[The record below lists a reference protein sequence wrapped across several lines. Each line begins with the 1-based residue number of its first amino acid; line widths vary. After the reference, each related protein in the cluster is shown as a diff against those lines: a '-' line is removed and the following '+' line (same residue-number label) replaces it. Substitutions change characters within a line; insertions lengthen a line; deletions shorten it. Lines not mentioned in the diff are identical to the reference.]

1 MQAAQNHLN
10 QLDMGAFRREIEDV
24 AKRLEGRPDLLAQF
38 QLPWLKSIF
47 PVQIWLNEG
56 KLMHTFAIF
65 FRCLDVPLLQACRQN
80 GENV

>member
-24 AKRLEGRPDLLAQF
+24 AKRLGRKAGSARAVSAALA
-38 QLPWLKSIF
+38 IF
-47 PVQIWLNEG
+47 
-56 KLMHTFAIF
+56 F

>member
-24 AKRLEGRPDLLAQF
+24 AKRLEGRPGSADR
-38 QLPWLKSIF
+38 F
-47 PVQIWLNEG
+47 PVQVLG
-56 KLMHTFAIF
+56 KMNGNSCKFF
-65 FRCLDVPLLQACRQN
+65 FRCLDVPLLQACCQN